1 MARPQ
6 KTSFNL
12 CSVPVAKYGSAYIHQ
27 KPDHRATLNYIHAN
41 RSHLNE
47 RWDKEC
53 QANGHPKTLRNYL
66 SDTKKIV
73 KAKTGRAMQKRA
85 EEKVIG
91 EAVVVIDEQTTMD
104 DLQKLGKEMEERFG
118 WTCVQIHIHKDEGY
132 LGKRADD
139 MKHREGKYN
148 LHAHM
153 FFVTTNLQTGKS
165 WKMQVGDGSAMQ
177 DITAKV
183 LNLTRGERK
192 GLGKKKER
200 LQALEYREKQI
211 EESIAKKTEQSRK
224 LDNSLSENAKEVSN
238 LKADAARISADNQ
251 QTEKE
256 LETKQG
262 QLKATIN
269 ALSDAQKLADERDR
283 TLSEIDDLQT
293 LKITTEL
300 EIESNQRRIGEYE
313 QIRQLIEK
321 AEEAERMRYN
331 EIVSRHTSRSIL
343 GNSTNWKAV
352 AEEIGQELRTVK
364 MAKPALT
371 MSDRQELEDLRKKE
385 REVKEMERDVHN
397 ERRRSIGAVW
407 DTFVA
412 NCIAVVRNMTTA
424 MMTTIWDWGMG
435 NVTANK
441 SRGTL
446 LDGSEEFP
454 GQIPHEQRMEA
465 LRRSQRPMKREV
477 SQSVTEQQQRSRGMR
492 R

>member
-1 MARPQ
+1 M
-6 KTSFNL
+6 
-12 CSVPVAKYGSAYIHQ
+12 
-27 KPDHRATLNYIHAN
+27 
-41 RSHLNE
+41 
-47 RWDKEC
+47 
-53 QANGHPKTLRNYL
+53 
-66 SDTKKIV
+66 
-73 KAKTGRAMQKRA
+73 
-85 EEKVIG
+85 
-91 EAVVVIDEQTTMD
+91 
-104 DLQKLGKEMEERFG
+104 
-118 WTCVQIHIHKDEGY
+118 
-132 LGKRADD
+132 
-139 MKHREGKYN
+139 
-148 LHAHM
+148 
-153 FFVTTNLQTGKS
+153 
-165 WKMQVGDGSAMQ
+165 
-177 DITAKV
+177 
-183 LNLTRGERK
+183 
-192 GLGKKKER
+192 
-200 LQALEYREKQI
+200 
-211 EESIAKKTEQSRK
+211 
-224 LDNSLSENAKEVSN
+224 
-238 LKADAARISADNQ
+238 
-251 QTEKE
+251 
-256 LETKQG
+256 
-262 QLKATIN
+262 
-269 ALSDAQKLADERDR
+269 SDAQKLADERDR